1 VQPWGF
7 RPVQHDVKETDLAKT
22 AAPRNE
28 MSAPDKALEATAPV
42 RKKRLS
48 PQERRAEF
56 IRKAALFFADEGFGG
71 GTRDLARKLGVTQ
84 PLLYRY
90 FPSKED
96 LIKEVYRAIYIDRW
110 RPEWDAMLTDR
121 SRPIRERLQTFYES
135 YTDTIFSREWLRI
148 YLFAGLKGIEL
159 NRLYV
164 GFVEDRILSRIIA
177 EYRDEAGLP
186 PQIEPAQAELELA
199 WVLHGGIFYYGVRK
213 VIFEAPVMEQ
223 KSRFIANALDVF
235 LEGISRVFAT
245 GVKSRTTQARRYIAT
260 PGQ

>member
-1 VQPWGF
+1 LPRRVPDNSGKAS
-7 RPVQHDVKETDLAKT
+7 PDAETLDRASV
-22 AAPRNE
+22 P
-28 MSAPDKALEATAPV
+28 

-48 PQERRAEF
+48 PHERRADF
-56 IRKAALFFADEGFGG
+56 IRKAASFFAEEGFGG

-96 LIKEVYRAIYIDRW
+96 LIKEVYRSIYLDRW
-110 RPEWDAMLTDR
+110 RPEWDVMLQDR
-121 SRPIRERLQTFYES
+121 SLPIRERLQNFYES
-135 YTDTIFSREWLRI
+135 YTDTIFAREWLRI
-148 YLFAGLKGIEL
+148 YLFAGLKGIEI

-177 EYRDEAGLP
+177 EYRHEAGLP
-186 PQIEPAQAELELA
+186 AQSEPAQADLELA

-213 VIFEAPVMEQ
+213 VIFDAPVMEQ
-223 KSRFIANALDVF
+223 KSRFISNALDVF

-245 GVKSRTTQARRYIAT
+245 GVKTRSTSARRTTG
-260 PGQ
+260 P